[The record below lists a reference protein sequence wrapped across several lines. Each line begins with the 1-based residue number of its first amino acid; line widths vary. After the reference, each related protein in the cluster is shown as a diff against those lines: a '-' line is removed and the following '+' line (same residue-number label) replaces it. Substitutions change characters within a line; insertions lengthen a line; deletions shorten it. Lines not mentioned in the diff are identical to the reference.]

1 MVAVAQQR
9 QLGELIDQLGVTQ
22 QVEQDETVCGAV
34 VLLTVEEPD
43 GHLSLRCAWSDGMS
57 WIERIGLLRAA
68 ERAELPAD
76 GAHDWRV

>member
-1 MVAVAQQR
+1 MVTQQQ

-34 VLLTVEEPD
+34 VLLTVQEPD